1 MKYYI
6 LIIGILLA
14 FDVSAQKQIEKKDL
28 TDAPAYYQGSYITD
42 SRLDKFVGLWKWEEG
57 NKVFQLS
64 LEKIKKFDL
73 QKDYKQNLLM
83 DIIQGKY
90 FFNEDQNKP
99 NPVFDDYLFIAFGT
113 TRAEYELGFVLRDE
127 FNDWVYSGTMELDPD
142 NPNRAY
148 FKFHPMEK
156 VNIYVDGKPIAKKEK
171 GVKIP
176 GGILKL
182 EGKPLIRIDK

>member
-1 MKYYI
+1 M
-6 LIIGILLA
+6 LLA

-57 NKVFQLS
+57 NEVFQLS

-99 NPVFDDYLFIAFGT
+99 NPVFDDYLFIDFGT
-113 TRAEYELGFVLRDE
+113 TRAEYALGFVLRDE
-127 FNDWVYSGTMELDPD
+127 LNDWVYSGTMEIDPD
-142 NPNRAY
+142 NPNKAY
-148 FKFHPMEK
+148 FRFEPMEK
-156 VNIYVDGKPIAKKEK
+156 MTIVHKDQPIAKKER

-176 GGILKL
+176 GGLLKL